1 MLLGDARSG
10 KLSDN
15 ITGFARAL
23 RRAGLPIDAARIS
36 LALAA
41 TQLIGVQRKNDFSA
55 ALQACLVSRQED
67 LVVFEQMFAAFFKDP
82 ELTRQLLSQ
91 LLPKA
96 PTGTPGVPRKS
107 RVQEALAAKT
117 KLNDPHKAKEDA
129 LKLDAAMSAS
139 DRERL
144 QHADFQ
150 SLSASEFNLV
160 EKLARQVKLPLP
172 RIQGRRTRLGGKGAR
187 IDWAKTM
194 QLAAR
199 HEGEIWSM
207 PRRQRSDQ
215 ALPLLILV
223 DISGSMERYARLL
236 LAFLHQATRGSPRQ
250 IFAFGTD
257 LTDLNAAFKLR
268 DTDDMLNMASQQ
280 IQDFAGGTQLG
291 KSLTQLRTAHAQK
304 LTGKRTVVLLISDGL
319 DTGTAQA
326 LDSELVWLNRHTRSL
341 LWLNPLLRFEGYAPL
356 ATGARVLNQ
365 HVDGMLAIHNLSR
378 LEELASAMTKLFKLH
393 T

>member
-23 RRAGLPIDAARIS
+23 RRAGLPIDASRIS
-36 LALAA
+36 LSIES
-41 TQLIGVQRKNDFSA
+41 TDLIGIERKDDLSS

-67 LVVFEQMFAAFFKDP
+67 LVVFDQMFAAFFRDP

-96 PTGTPGVPRKS
+96 PTATPGIPRKS

-117 KLNDPHKAKEDA
+117 KQNDPHKVKEDE
-129 LKLDAAMSAS
+129 LKFDAAMSAS
-139 DRERL
+139 DRQRL
-144 QHADFQ
+144 QQADFQ

-172 RIQGRRTRLGGKGAR
+172 QIQGRRTQSGVRGAR
-187 IDWAKTM
+187 IHWAKTL
-194 QLAAR
+194 QEASRQDGDIL
-199 HEGEIWSM
+199 SL
-207 PRRQRSDQ
+207 PRLQRQQQD
-215 ALPLLILV
+215 LPLLILV

-236 LAFLHQATRGSPRQ
+236 LAFLHQATRGTPRQ
-250 IFAFGTD
+250 VFAFGTD
-257 LTDLNAAFKLR
+257 LTDLNRAFKLR
-268 DTDDMLNMASQQ
+268 DTDDMLAAASAQ

-291 KSLTQLRTAHAQK
+291 KSLTQFRTQHARN
-304 LTGKRTVVLLISDGL
+304 LMGRRTVVLLISDGL
-319 DTGTAQA
+319 DTGAKET
-326 LDSELVWLNRHTRSL
+326 LDSELAWLKRHTRTL
-341 LWLNPLLRFEGYAPL
+341 LWLNPLLRFEGYAPI
-356 ATGARVLNQ
+356 ATGASVLNR

-378 LEELASAMTKLFKLH
+378 LEELASALSKLFKSQ
-393 T
+393 